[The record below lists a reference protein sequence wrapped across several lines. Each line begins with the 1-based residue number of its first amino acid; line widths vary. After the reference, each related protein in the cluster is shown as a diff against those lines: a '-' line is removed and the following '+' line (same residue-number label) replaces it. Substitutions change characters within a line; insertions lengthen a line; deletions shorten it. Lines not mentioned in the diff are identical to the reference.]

1 MAINRQDYQYVK
13 NTLPTSISKVSDGSL
28 QVGDVVVNLI
38 PPLKDY
44 QILSKNQE
52 SLRGWQYD
60 NSTITSGRLYIPFEV
75 KKGRSYVVQVIDA
88 FSATSTNTIYKI
100 NSATTNARVDSPH
113 KITKNAD
120 GRIEVILVGSKPN

>member
-44 QILSKNQE
+44 QILSRNQE
-52 SLRGWQYD
+52 SLRC
-60 NSTITSGRLYIPFEV
+60 
-75 KKGRSYVVQVIDA
+75 
-88 FSATSTNTIYKI
+88 
-100 NSATTNARVDSPH
+100 
-113 KITKNAD
+113 
-120 GRIEVILVGSKPN
+120 